1 MYGIIRSL
9 WVLVRSLLLYGTG
22 PMLLA
27 FREQKPISRS
37 MLFWSCVLCTAG
49 ALTAFSLLQYTILDI
64 APTDRLHALIWGS
77 VFYDRSKRILRERG
91 LLK

>member
-1 MYGIIRSL
+1 MYEIIRCL

-37 MLFWSCVLCTAG
+37 MLFWYCVLCTVA
-49 ALTAFSLLQYTILDI
+49 ALTAFSLLQQMILDI
-64 APTDRLHALIWGS
+64 APTDRLRALIWGV
-77 VFYDRSKRILRERG
+77 VFYDRSKRILRKRG

>member
-27 FREQKPISRS
+27 YREQKPISRS
-37 MLFWSCVLCTAG
+37 MLFWYCVLCTAG
-49 ALTAFSLLQYTILDI
+49 TLAVFSELQRVILDI
-64 APTDRLHALIWGS
+64 APTDRLRALLWCA
-77 VFYDRSKRILRERG
+77 VFYDRSKRILNERG